1 MKIDKLNSRFVLTAR
16 EVAELLDV
24 STSHVY
30 ESVRRGDLP
39 SHRMGR
45 RIVIP
50 ARPIVRILGL
60 DETATPSDGEH
71 GGA

>member
-1 MKIDKLNSRFVLTAR
+1 MNIEELNSRVVLTAQD
-16 EVAELLDV
+16 VAELLDV
-24 STSHVY
+24 SSSHVY
-30 ESVRRGDLP
+30 ESIRRGDLP

-50 ARPIVRILGL
+50 ARPIVRLLGL
-60 DETATPSDGEH
+60 DETVPPPDGEH

>member
-1 MKIDKLNSRFVLTAR
+1 MNINELNTRVVLTAR
-16 EVAELLDV
+16 EVAQLLEV
-24 STSHVY
+24 SSSHVY
-30 ESVRRGDLP
+30 ESIRRGDLP

>member
-1 MKIDKLNSRFVLTAR
+1 MNINELKTRVVLTAR

-24 STSHVY
+24 SSSHVY
-30 ESVRRGDLP
+30 ESIRRGDLP

>member
-1 MKIDKLNSRFVLTAR
+1 MNINDLNTRVVLTAQ

-24 STSHVY
+24 SSSHVY
-30 ESVRRGDLP
+30 ESIRRGDLP